1 LDLELEVIGVFWGVG
16 VMMMEK
22 FRDCID
28 AVFLRRNPEFFVKSI
43 FHGNF
48 FFIIMIFFAA
58 VCFIFYEL
66 ASFGHR
72 VLVFVQKQ

>member
-1 LDLELEVIGVFWGVG
+1 MDVLDKE
-16 VMMMEK
+16 
-22 FRDCID
+22 D
-28 AVFLRRNPEFFVKSI
+28 ATQQNMSQSKK
-43 FHGNF
+43 G
-48 FFIIMIFFAA
+48 AA

>member
-1 LDLELEVIGVFWGVG
+1 
-16 VMMMEK
+16 MMMEK

-48 FFIIMIFFAA
+48 FIIIMIFFAA
-58 VCFIFYEL
+58 VFFNFFS
-66 ASFGHR
+66 ASVFFV
-72 VLVFVQKQ
+72 VLSQKNTVLCLCIIVNRLKFVKKCS

>member
-1 LDLELEVIGVFWGVG
+1 LDLKLEVIGVFLGVG

-28 AVFLRRNPEFFVKSI
+28 AVFLRRNPEYFVKSI

-48 FFIIMIFFAA
+48 FIIIMIFFAA
-58 VCFIFYEL
+58 VCFLNFLMI
-66 ASFGHR
+66 SK
-72 VLVFVQKQ
+72 V